1 MTTEKADFSPDE
13 AVVDMTVNI
22 GVDDVGMDSRRA
34 KKKIDFSKIKHKHWC
49 GVRRQCVLIAAPM
62 LVFVII
68 MRAKVKPNQTALS
81 RPKYPK
87 N

>member
-13 AVVDMTVNI
+13 AGFDMTVNI
-22 GVDDVGMDSRRA
+22 GVDDGGMDSRRA

-49 GVRRQCVLIAAPM
+49 GVWRHCGSNAAPV